1 MSVTLAKSTASSTSP
16 FWDRAIVFLNAWKP
30 SLHETCFQSQIL
42 KTGLAERQTNT
53 LTWQNSPLFS
63 DIYQWAVREKPTC
76 AVMWPASCMSAT
88 SAELLMALREC
99 VRGLRE
105 RGVEP
110 VSSRGL
116 TWAWWRRGLA
126 GGEQSYQSRV
136 PGTRHGK
143 ICLSPSFLHLP
154 FKLPSHMNLICVWT
168 TNLWETTQKW
178 FELISGRDLT
188 LSEVKE
194 SNLWRLKC
202 LNQEENASWV
212 PFPFIMALYCKSTF
226 TFAAQ

>member
-1 MSVTLAKSTASSTSP
+1 MCEIGSNHVSYLSKEHSFIHISLLRQSHRLPKS
-16 FWDRAIVFLNAWKP
+16 
-30 SLHETCFQSQIL
+30 L
-42 KTGLAERQTNT
+42 KTKFAWDMFPKPNLKNNMSGLAERQTNT

-136 PGTRHGK
+136 PGNRHVK
-143 ICLSPSFLHLP
+143 IYHPPFFTCLLNCLH
-154 FKLPSHMNLICVWT
+154 IW
-168 TNLWETTQKW
+168 
-178 FELISGRDLT
+178 I
-188 LSEVKE
+188 
-194 SNLWRLKC
+194 
-202 LNQEENASWV
+202 
-212 PFPFIMALYCKSTF
+212 
-226 TFAAQ
+226 